1 MNWKLPCLVLMLVL
15 AMNVNVFAQGCSWCT
30 SHTDACCDGHTSLD
44 YTLPC
49 ATSLIYYQYN
59 GSANN
64 RVEVVLY
71 DITGGGET
79 LLQGAVSGA
88 CDCQK
93 GLLYDSGMTP
103 IPSGNTL
110 RFKVRCYDC
119 TDDCDTGNITVR
131 FYTPSSN
138 NCAPS
143 CVGS

>member
-1 MNWKLPCLVLMLVL
+1 MSWKLSCALFGLVLVL
-15 AMNVNVFAQGCSWCT
+15 NVSAFAQCTWCT
-30 SHTDACCDGHTSLD
+30 SVTDACCDGHTALD

-49 ATSLIYYQYN
+49 ATTDIYFQYN
-59 GSANN
+59 GSAAN

-71 DITGGGET
+71 DFTSGSEV
-79 LLQGAVSGA
+79 LLQSAVSGA

-93 GLLYDSGMTP
+93 GLLYSGSLA
-103 IPSGNTL
+103 SGTVV
-110 RFKVRCYDC
+110 RFKVKCYDC

-131 FYTPSSN
+131 FYTPSTN